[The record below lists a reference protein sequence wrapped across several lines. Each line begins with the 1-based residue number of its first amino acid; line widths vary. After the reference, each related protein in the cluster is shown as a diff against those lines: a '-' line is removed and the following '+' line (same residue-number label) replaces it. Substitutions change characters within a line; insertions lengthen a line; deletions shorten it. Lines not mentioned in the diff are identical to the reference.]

1 MITSNKTIVE
11 QIVAQCLHH
20 GMKHVVCS
28 PGSRN
33 APFMIAFD
41 EHPDLTCYVI
51 HDERSAAF
59 FALGLAQQL
68 GAPVGIVCTSG
79 SAPLNYFPAVAEAYY
94 QCVPLVVIT
103 ADRPEE
109 WVDQGDGQTI
119 VQRAVFGS
127 HVRYACSFTDNEQNS
142 DASWYVQRETAI
154 AFNKGNG
161 EWKGPVHFNVG
172 LREPLYLRSEA
183 QGIVGASIYSSR
195 GEFRLGKQD
204 LKVCVA
210 GLSLPKKM
218 VLCGQMNP
226 DPKLLDSLIRFA
238 DDHAVLVFVEN
249 TSNVKNTRFV
259 HCIDRLL
266 NVISEDELADFTP
279 DLLITLGG
287 AIVSKRIK
295 SFLRKNKPKM
305 HWKIGNEFPFMDTF
319 QCLTHTFQTDAAS
332 FFSELLSVGYPK
344 HVVNY
349 GVKWKQRDF
358 QQIDRLPAVIGNLPY
373 ADLSVFELI
382 HDFLP
387 ENSVLHMANSSVVRY
402 CQLFDPIQSVQY
414 YCNRG
419 TSGIDGSTSTAVGA
433 AAADD
438 NRLHVVVTGDISF
451 FYDSNALWNRYIGQ
465 NFRIILVNNQGGG
478 IFNIIPGPAST
489 PQREAYFE
497 AHHEHQAA
505 DLCKTFNIGYTFVDS
520 LQSIADAMAD
530 FYTVKPGEG
539 AKLIEIQTPGLENAK
554 ILDDFFVK
562 MRTSK
567 NNM

>member
-1 MITSNKTIVE
+1 M
-11 QIVAQCLHH
+11 HH

-41 EHPDLTCYVI
+41 EHPEIKTYVI

-68 GAPVGIVCTSG
+68 QTPVGIVCTSG
-79 SAPLNYFPAVAEAYY
+79 SAPLNYFPAIAEAYY

-119 VQRAVFGS
+119 VQRDVFGK
-127 HVRYACSFTDNEQNS
+127 HVRYACSFSDNEQNS

-154 AFNKGNG
+154 AFNMGNG
-161 EWKGPVHFNVG
+161 EWKGPIHFNVG
-172 LREPLYLRSEA
+172 LREPLYTRSEA
-183 QGIVGASIYSSR
+183 QGIVGTSIYSSH
-195 GEFRLGKQD
+195 GEFRLGKKD
-204 LKVCVA
+204 LKVCEE
-210 GLSLPKKM
+210 GLSLPKKL

-226 DPKLLDSLIRFA
+226 DPKLLETLVRFA
-238 DDHAVLVFVEN
+238 DDHAVLVLVEN
-249 TSNVKNTRFV
+249 TSNLKNQRFV

-266 NVISEDELADFTP
+266 NVISEDEWADFTP

-332 FFSELLSVGYPK
+332 FFAELLTLSYPK
-344 HVVNY
+344 HAMNY
-349 GVKWKQRDF
+349 GVKWKQQDF

-373 ADLSVFELI
+373 ADLGVFDVM
-382 HDFLP
+382 HDYLP

-402 CQLFDPIQSVQY
+402 CQLFDPINSVDY

-433 AAADD
+433 AAADED
-438 NRLHVVVTGDISF
+438 RLHVIVTGDISF

-505 DLCKTFNIGYTFVDS
+505 DLCKTFHIGYTSVDS
-520 LQSIADAMAD
+520 LQSFADAMAD
-530 FYTVKPGEG
+530 FYSVKPGEG
-539 AKLIEIQTPGLENAK
+539 AKLIEIHTPGLENAK
-554 ILDDFFVK
+554 ILDDFFVN
-562 MRTSK
+562 MRSH
-567 NNM
+567 N

>member
-11 QIVAQCLHH
+11 QIVTQCLHH

-41 EHPDLTCYVI
+41 EHPEITCYVI

-68 GAPVGIVCTSG
+68 QAPVGIVCTSG

-94 QCVPLVVIT
+94 QSVPLVVIT

-119 VQRAVFGS
+119 VQRDVFGK
-127 HVRYACSFTDNEQNS
+127 HVRYACSFSDNEQNP
-142 DASWYVQRETAI
+142 DAEWFVQRETAI
-154 AFNKGNG
+154 AFNMGNG

-172 LREPLYLRSEA
+172 LREPLYARIEA
-183 QGIVGASIYSSR
+183 HGIMGASIYASH
-195 GEFRLGKQD
+195 GEFRLGRRD
-204 LKVCVA
+204 LKVCEE

-226 DPKLLDSLIRFA
+226 DPKLLESLIRFA
-238 DDHAVLVFVEN
+238 DDHAVLVLVEN
-249 TSNVKNTRFV
+249 ISNLKNTRFV

-266 NVISEDELADFTP
+266 NVISEDDLEDFTP
-279 DLLITLGG
+279 DLLITIGG
-287 AIVSKRIK
+287 AFVSKRIK

-305 HWKIGNEFPFMDTF
+305 QWKIGNEFPFMDTF

-332 FFSELLSVGYPK
+332 FFTELLTLNYPK

-358 QQIDRLPAVIGNLPY
+358 QQMDRLPTVIGDLPY
-373 ADLSVFELI
+373 ADLSVFDVL
-382 HDFLP
+382 HDYLP
-387 ENSVLHMANSSVVRY
+387 ENCVLHMGNSSVVRY
-402 CQLFDPIQSVQY
+402 CQLFDPIQSIDY

-419 TSGIDGSTSTAVGA
+419 TSGIDGSTSTALGA
-433 AAADD
+433 SVADE
-438 NRLHVVVTGDISF
+438 NRLHVIVTGDISF

-465 NFRIILVNNQGGG
+465 NFRIILMNNQGGG

-497 AHHEHQAA
+497 AHHEHQAQ
-505 DLCKTFNIGYTFVDS
+505 DICRTFGIGYQWVDS
-520 LQSIADAMAD
+520 LQSFADAMPD
-530 FYTVKPGEG
+530 FYAVKPEEG
-539 AKLIEIQTPGLENAK
+539 AKLIEIQTPGFKNAK
-554 ILDDFFVK
+554 ILNDFFIH
-562 MRTSK
+562 MRS
-567 NNM
+567 